1 MSTNGD
7 QRMRWT
13 DERLDHFANS
23 VADLR
28 ESSNQQRLSIQELRE
43 SSNQQRL
50 SIENLRESSN
60 QQRLSIQDL
69 RDNAINLRNDVIGIV
84 EGIAETNDSIDGMRL
99 TTQAL
104 LQVAAQHQQAER
116 QRQEEMELS
125 RQEMRE
131 VQQEIREINERL
143 DVQQGQIRVLL
154 EKLLSS

>member
-1 MSTNGD
+1 
-7 QRMRWT
+7 MR
-13 DERLDHFANS
+13 
-23 VADLR
+23 
-28 ESSNQQRLSIQELRE
+28 
-43 SSNQQRL
+43 
-50 SIENLRESSN
+50 
-60 QQRLSIQDL
+60 
-69 RDNAINLRNDVIGIV
+69 

-131 VQQEIREINERL
+131 VQQEIKEVQQEIREINERL

-154 EKLLSS
+154 EKLLSG